1 MLYDNRHTAQYMAE
15 QYSLDSIELKAEVE
29 HLKLKNT
36 KLIEQLKKLKEYLEF
51 IEKLP

>member
-15 QYSLDSIELKAEVE
+15 QYSLESTELKAEVE

-36 KLIEQLKKLKEYLEF
+36 KLIKELKKIKEHLEF

>member
-15 QYSLDSIELKAEVE
+15 QYSLESAELKAEVE
-29 HLKLKNT
+29 RLKLKNT
-36 KLIEQLKKLKEYLEF
+36 KLMAQVKQLKEYFEF

>member
-15 QYSLDSIELKAEVE
+15 QYSLESTELKEEVE
-29 HLKLKNT
+29 RLKLENT
-36 KLIEQLKKLKEYLEF
+36 KLIKELKKIKEHLEF